1 MMRLRDNRKP
11 VDFYKEETGDVV
23 TTTMTIKLKCAK
35 LYGVTEARFR
45 VLRRRNFAKRQCCR
59 DDLYKMKQRVN
70 IIVDY
75 SMRNDVGLLNA
86 AMKGMKP
93 VMNRRT
99 CACCNFYSCALKC
112 FGTPAGIYFY
122 CVNRIMKN
130 IHMCRLKF
138 SRLYNLFAVESFKK
152 FTVDEYQFVVD
163 NIKIVSK
170 KMLDMNTDKK
180 FRIVPS
186 TTMYSLYLTRI
197 FQRIMINNYLDEPH
211 MMQLS
216 QFFVDTNCI
225 YGMYVMSV
233 YNEQTNPKRVF
244 LCKEEHVTKYKD
256 AMYEVFNQTDRALA
270 IVIWRHYKYNR
281 SRFVKCNNLYQTIN
295 V

>member
-1 MMRLRDNRKP
+1 
-11 VDFYKEETGDVV
+11 
-23 TTTMTIKLKCAK
+23 
-35 LYGVTEARFR
+35 
-45 VLRRRNFAKRQCCR
+45 
-59 DDLYKMKQRVN
+59 
-70 IIVDY
+70 
-75 SMRNDVGLLNA
+75 
-86 AMKGMKP
+86 
-93 VMNRRT
+93 
-99 CACCNFYSCALKC
+99 
-112 FGTPAGIYFY
+112 
-122 CVNRIMKN
+122 MKN

-138 SRLYNLFAVESFKK
+138 ARLDNLFAVESFKK

-180 FRIVPS
+180 FVIVPS
-186 TTMYSLYLTRI
+186 TTMYSLYLTKI
-197 FQRIMINNYLDEPH
+197 FQRILINNYLDEPH

-225 YGMYVMSV
+225 YGMYVMSI

-244 LCKEEHVTKYKD
+244 LCKEEHVRKYKD